1 MNFFIEVKENNPQ
14 PVPLSARGSR
24 ILGNDSVES
33 TWKLSM
39 AGTSSLEVTD
49 MQVKP
54 TPADERNP
62 SPVGRQ
68 RAEPLLNLV
77 AEDGPVME
85 AVAAASMQRVITAV
99 LDRVAS
105 QGAARGLRVLAHS
118 FQDNVLQEDDGSIRL
133 SNGARPP
140 WLGFAPSWD
149 RIGMRVQR
157 TGTDLVS
164 LGRAYGNAAHRD
176 ALALRCTRDRRA
188 GVARG
193 RCRSL

>member
-1 MNFFIEVKENNPQ
+1 MQGKFGE
-14 PVPLSARGSR
+14 RT
-24 ILGNDSVES
+24 S
-33 TWKLSM
+33 TETEKM
-39 AGTSSLEVTD
+39 AGTRSEATD

-62 SPVGRQ
+62 SPGGRH

-85 AVAAASMQRVITAV
+85 SVAAASMLRVITAV

-105 QGAARGLRVLAHS
+105 QGAARGLSVLACS

-140 WLGFAPSWD
+140 WVG
-149 RIGMRVQR
+149 
-157 TGTDLVS
+157 
-164 LGRAYGNAAHRD
+164 
-176 ALALRCTRDRRA
+176 
-188 GVARG
+188 
-193 RCRSL
+193 